1 MKYVIDCEEF
11 GTKKAECYIECFER
25 MFTILF
31 KDITETEIELLES
44 LMEKNYYRWHDGE
57 TFMCCEEYILEEIPQ
72 SYKDKIVAVIYEE
85 EEEENV

>member
-1 MKYVIDCEEF
+1 
-11 GTKKAECYIECFER
+11 
-25 MFTILF
+25 
-31 KDITETEIELLES
+31 
-44 LMEKNYYRWHDGE
+44 MEKNYYRWHDGE